1 MPVVFLLGN
10 HSSGKSTFINYI
22 TGVYLCILF
31 VSPIRE
37 VQHTGVA
44 PTDDS
49 FTVIVPGDEISTKD
63 GRTLVDDPDFGFG
76 GLQRFGLSFLSHLS
90 MKVRNDIQTK
100 DIILVD
106 SPGMIDNPSIGL
118 SKNSSHDRGYDF
130 MSVTKWFADKADV
143 ILFFFD
149 PDKPGTT
156 GETLQA
162 LTQALQGQDAKLR
175 IILNKVDQFAK
186 VHDFGRAYGALAWNL
201 AKVIPRK
208 DMPEIFTMCVPHDKE
223 MNEPTSP
230 CIPLEDLQHVRGQV
244 LEMVM
249 NAPLVRL
256 DNMISQLSDATHLL
270 LLHSRMISTLKAT
283 QSKMNTQKWVS
294 AIGSTGIGLAAAW
307 IIAWVVRGVWE
318 IGRADWWE
326 RGVWE

>member
-1 MPVVFLLGN
+1 M
-10 HSSGKSTFINYI
+10 
-22 TGVYLCILF
+22 
-31 VSPIRE
+31 
-37 VQHTGVA
+37 A

-49 FTVIVPGDEISTKD
+49 FTVIVPGEEISTKD

-90 MKVRNDIQTK
+90 MKVRNDIRTK

-106 SPGMIDNPSIGL
+106 SPGMIDNPSLGL

-130 MSVTKWFADKADV
+130 MGVTKWFADKADV

-149 PDKPGTT
+149 PDKLGTT

-175 IILNKVDQFAK
+175 IILNKVDQFSK

-223 MNEPTSP
+223 MKEPTSP

-244 LEMVM
+244 LEMVF

-270 LLHSRMISTLKAT
+270 LLHSRVVSTLKAT
-283 QSKMNTQKWVS
+283 QARMNRQKWVAS
-294 AIGSTGIGLAAAW
+294 IGSTCLGLGAAW
-307 IIAWVVRGVWE
+307 AVASESG
-318 IGRADWWE
+318 
-326 RGVWE
+326 